1 MAPPDNKSAKPENPA
16 FRQLLAV
23 VSLIAVLTLMR
34 LVYAHALDLRT
45 DEAYYWTW
53 SKESALSFLD
63 HPPMIA
69 WFIRFGTAI
78 FGDTNLGVRFA
89 GVLAMLVTQLLLA
102 DIVRRVTHDFRA
114 IVLAVLMPEAALYYG
129 LLMAKVSPDVAMIP
143 FAVAMLWALVRLHE
157 SGDARWWL
165 AAGVFAGLAL
175 LSKFTVVMLVPA
187 IAAFML
193 VPDWRRRW
201 LMSPYPWCAALIA
214 ATLFLPVLIWNYQHD
229 WASFKFQ
236 LVRATA
242 THDWSLRTFGDF
254 IGLQFGLV
262 GFIMLPVVLTGVAM
276 TAWRGYRR
284 SNAVAILLSTCVIV
298 PFGYFFWKSLTL
310 RVGDTWPMFMW
321 PIGFAAAAINI
332 AMLPR
337 EGFPAWMI
345 RSTILWAKAAIAC
358 GIVVVVLVFLYY
370 VVGPWNFIGK
380 TDPVGGEAGYQQV
393 VDRAQAELQKIG
405 ATWIATTDYR
415 TYAMLR
421 WYFKDRVPVIQLNE
435 RGRFLGFR
443 DRGMSLIRA
452 HTGLYV
458 GREPDNASAL
468 WASTA
473 AIREP
478 LERVERSWR
487 GVVMDTYALE
497 KLTGWTPELSPP
509 PDSPLFRWRVL
520 AGDFQDQPCSGVRS
534 VAALADDHDA
544 RPFPGEF

>member
-1 MAPPDNKSAKPENPA
+1 MTIAPPDISSTKPDNSA

-23 VSLIAVLTLMR
+23 AALIVALTALRVIYASLI
-34 LVYAHALDLRT
+34 DLRT

-53 SKESALSFLD
+53 SKENVLSFLD

-78 FGDTNLGVRFA
+78 FGDTNFGVRFA
-89 GVLAMLVTQLLLA
+89 GIFAMLVTQLLLA
-102 DIVRRVTHDFRA
+102 DIVRRVTHDVRA
-114 IVLAVLMPEAALYYG
+114 VVLAVLMPEAALYYG
-129 LLMAKVSPDVAMIP
+129 LLMAKVSPDVVLIP
-143 FAVAMLWALVRLHE
+143 FAVAMVWALIRLNE

-175 LSKFTVVMLVPA
+175 LSKFTAVMLIPA
-187 IAAFML
+187 VLAFML

-201 LMSPYPWCAALIA
+201 LCSPYPWLAALMA
-214 ATLFLPVLIWNYQHD
+214 VVLFLPVLIWNAGHD
-229 WASFKFQ
+229 WASFRFQ
-236 LVRATA
+236 FVRATA
-242 THDWSLRTFGDF
+242 THEWSLRTVGDF

-262 GFIMLPVVLTGVAM
+262 GFILLPVVLSGLGL

-284 SNAVAILLSTCVIV
+284 GDAVAILLSTAVIV
-298 PFGYFFWKSLTL
+298 PFAYFFWKSLTL

-332 AMLPR
+332 AMLPW
-337 EGFPAWMI
+337 EGRPAWMVK
-345 RSTILWAKAAIAC
+345 STISWAVAAIAS
-358 GIVVVVLVFLYY
+358 GIVMVVLIFLYY
-370 VVGPWNFIGK
+370 VVSPWNFIGR
-380 TDPVGGEAGYQQV
+380 TDPVGGEAGYEQV

-421 WYFKDRVPVIQLNE
+421 WYFNGRVPVIQINE

-443 DRGMSLIRA
+443 DPGMDSIRG

-458 GREPDNASAL
+458 AREPDNANPL
-468 WASTA
+468 WASTMA
-473 AIREP
+473 VREP
-478 LERVERSWR
+478 LARVERSWR
-487 GVVMDTYALE
+487 GMVMDSYALE
-497 KLTGWTPELSPP
+497 KLTNWTPELSPP

-520 AGDFQDQPCSGVRS
+520 AGDLQMPSR
-534 VAALADDHDA
+534 VAAKKM
-544 RPFPGEF
+544 